1 MRKVLAAPPTV
12 GIDIGGTKI
21 RAGIVSADGIIVRAV
36 TLSTDVSE
44 GRRSILSS
52 VDKALEEL
60 FHSGTNDAVGI
71 GVSTAGVVDRTT
83 GHIVDATQ
91 NLPGWKGTALADHL
105 LARWG
110 LPVVVENDG
119 KATLIAELCQRPDL
133 SEGIT
138 VLLTL
143 GTGLGGAIAVDGRI
157 LDGANHVAGHFGMS
171 RGTPNA
177 DGKTNLL
184 EHYVSGAGLARLVPH
199 QARGRLPDSR
209 TILAEVRSGDRD
221 AVLARDRWVEH
232 IADAIADLRWT
243 IDPRWLILGGGVLDA
258 RDCWW
263 IALEKQLASLGTS
276 LRPLPA
282 SCGSDA
288 AMLGA
293 ARIAISTVEA
303 AA

>member
-1 MRKVLAAPPTV
+1 MTHVATACCTIGV
-12 GIDIGGTKI
+12 DIGGTKI
-21 RAGIVSADGIIVRAV
+21 RAGIVAGDGTIVRAV
-36 TLSTDVSE
+36 THATDIAA

-52 VDKALEEL
+52 IDAALEDL
-60 FHSGTNDAVGI
+60 LRDSTNDVAAI
-71 GVSTAGVVDRTT
+71 GVATAGVVDRAT
-83 GHIVDATQ
+83 GRIVDATP
-91 NLPGWKGTALADHL
+91 NLPGWKGTALAAHL
-105 LARWG
+105 RGRWG

-119 KATLIAELCQRPDL
+119 KATLIAELSRRPEL
-133 SEGIT
+133 SDGIA

-171 RGTPNA
+171 RG
-177 DGKTNLL
+177 KTDDEGATVPL

-199 QARGRLPDSR
+199 DAEGHWPDSR
-209 TILAEVRSGDRD
+209 AVLAGVRSGNRD
-221 AVLARDRWVEH
+221 AIMARDRWVER
-232 IADAIADLRWT
+232 IAGAIADLRWT
-243 IDPRWLILGGGVLDA
+243 IDPRWLILGGGVVDA

-263 IALEKQLASLGTS
+263 SELERQLGSTNTS

-293 ARIAISTVEA
+293 AHIALSTA
-303 AA
+303 GTMA